1 MKTTVSL
8 KNRFLAGALLALAVL
23 LALWRS
29 FTPSIVRI
37 RETAFD
43 VNATIEVCLWCL
55 VVIGLGYSVWYVQL
69 FHAMLLRMR
78 KNWLLIIFLALAS
91 ISITW
96 SIAPVISIYRLIALL
111 ASACVGIYLGS
122 TKDEN
127 KLLDVLFW
135 AGVIIVMLSFTLAI
149 MFPFIGRMFFPP
161 YNGAWRGLFW
171 HKNELGSIMSFFA
184 FIYLFRALRNI
195 KVNIAILDF
204 IFYILSVGLV
214 YLSRSVAGYITLI
227 FLHIAVVIV
236 IIWLRIQ
243 TKLHRLHYFLIGI
256 GAGIIALLFYFN
268 LDRLFGL
275 FNRSSDLTGRVQLW
289 QYLLRDVVKQNPV
302 FGHGFG
308 ALWYL
313 DSFRTQVQ
321 KVVGWTYQVVIGDNG
336 FMDILLHLG
345 WVGLSIFSLLFFVMF
360 YRAIRYALSY
370 RTFVSFLPL
379 LILLYSLIGNVSFSL
394 FFETETFVWICMI
407 AALFLAT
414 DDTRNPQTPAMH
426 NVT

>member
-8 KNRFLAGALLALAVL
+8 KNRFLAGALLTLAVL

-69 FHAMLLRMR
+69 FHAMILRMR

-184 FIYLFRALRNI
+184 FMYLFRALRNI
-195 KVNIAILDF
+195 KVNMAILDLIF
-204 IFYILSVGLV
+204 IFF
-214 YLSRSVAGYITLI
+214 RS
-227 FLHIAVVIV
+227 
-236 IIWLRIQ
+236 
-243 TKLHRLHYFLIGI
+243 
-256 GAGIIALLFYFN
+256 
-268 LDRLFGL
+268 
-275 FNRSSDLTGRVQLW
+275 
-289 QYLLRDVVKQNPV
+289 
-302 FGHGFG
+302 
-308 ALWYL
+308 
-313 DSFRTQVQ
+313 
-321 KVVGWTYQVVIGDNG
+321 GWCT
-336 FMDILLHLG
+336 
-345 WVGLSIFSLLFFVMF
+345 
-360 YRAIRYALSY
+360 
-370 RTFVSFLPL
+370 
-379 LILLYSLIGNVSFSL
+379 
-394 FFETETFVWICMI
+394 
-407 AALFLAT
+407 
-414 DDTRNPQTPAMH
+414 
-426 NVT
+426 